1 MEMLELL
8 KEHPK
13 SAIVI
18 KQWFLEKMLE
28 SMKDQS
34 VPEDFKNSIRE
45 AGIDNERVAGVINSA
60 PRALF
65 DVFDSHKIYVEITVD
80 QAGGFWWNIGETKST
95 SSYEYRI
102 NADKSAILE
111 AFKLLEAKL

>member
-1 MEMLELL
+1 MEMLKLL
-8 KEHPK
+8 EEYPK
-13 SAIVI
+13 SALVV

-28 SMKDQS
+28 SMKDQN

-45 AGIDNERVAGVINSA
+45 AGIDNERVAGVLNSA
-60 PRALF
+60 PRALY

-95 SSYEYRI
+95 TSYEHRI
-102 NADKSAILE
+102 SCDAAAVIE
-111 AFKLLEAKL
+111 AFKTLEAKL